1 MSTTVSYNLLNYIR
15 LTFWLVFSVLGPN
28 CELEDHCASG
38 PCKNGAECA
47 SKDDSYECTCAP
59 GFTGTTCSE
68 DIEECSTT
76 EPCVHGQ
83 CVNTHGSYA

>member
-1 MSTTVSYNLLNYIR
+1 MHIIVINVVYFFLSCT
-15 LTFWLVFSVLGPN
+15 GPN

-38 PCKNGAECA
+38 PCKNGAECT

-59 GFTGTTCSE
+59 GFTGITCSE
-68 DIEECSTT
+68 DIEECKTT
-76 EPCVHGQ
+76 APCVHGR